1 MFLQEQKPIQV
12 FVRDMTGKTGETIT
26 LNVKA
31 TDTIMKVKTEIGII
45 DYKDILDTR
54 VRFQS
59 SLLEDD
65 MTFGDY
71 NIQNEST
78 LQLAP
83 PKTFLVLFILCSWFL
98 VLDFGRLSSSVVLG
112 LASPPRRTTRSR
124 C

>member
-1 MFLQEQKPIQV
+1 MQEQKPFQV
-12 FVRDMTGKTGETIT
+12 FVKDMTGKTGKTNT

-59 SLLEDD
+59 SMLEDD

-83 PKTFLVLFILCSWFL
+83 PEPFPVLFILCSWFL
-98 VLDFGRLSSSVVLG
+98 VLNFGRL
-112 LASPPRRTTRSR
+112 
-124 C
+124 